1 MGNFTQKWFDQK
13 WVKMLLGFGLGKEEA
28 FFVEAAVFDDCLGE
42 CLGNGLLKFRLL

>member
-1 MGNFTQKWFDQK
+1 MGKITQKLPGNK

-28 FFVEAAVFDDCLGE
+28 FFVEAAVFDDCLGD